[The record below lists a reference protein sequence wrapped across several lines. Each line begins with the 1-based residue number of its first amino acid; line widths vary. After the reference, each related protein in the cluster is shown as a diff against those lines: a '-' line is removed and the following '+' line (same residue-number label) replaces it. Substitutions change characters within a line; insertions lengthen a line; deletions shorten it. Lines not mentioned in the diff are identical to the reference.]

1 MLFQQIFI
9 EMYAFEK
16 LDKNTQH
23 NAA

>member
-1 MLFQQIFI
+1 MLFQQMFI